1 MVKPAENQNIF
12 RMIVYFLRKIRNEK
26 KKKPYFSQAVMLFL
40 STLAFKME
48 MTTNVGRLTS
58 VKEYLLWGQVQRKL
72 TEHART
78 CGETYSFFDAVCE
91 LYAEGAA
98 SLGSEVPPVSF
109 MDWDLRDLNGFY
121 RLIDQVPV
129 EMDTFY
135 QAMRAGYSGPRA
147 AEQLIGWDLAPGILA
162 RDQALG
168 LHRHDCCEL
177 FYVLE
182 GTLNLYCGDTARPL
196 SQGSLGFIAPHLPHD
211 IVAGPDCHTIYIPL
225 AEQTV
230 ANTLHQLLR
239 QSNVLSDFFQSGLE
253 GTNTACLIFSVPATE
268 YIRMLLRNIF
278 HEYYAREQYGRT
290 LCASYIEI
298 LLAKILQQCGES
310 CIRYDWRASSMGTAP
325 MLAVLQHIQDNYA
338 TTSLNETAALFH
350 YDPSYL
356 GKQIKAYTGK
366 NYTALVREFRID
378 MAKRLLRGT
387 DRTIGK
393 IADQAG
399 FDSLSYFSNAFRNA
413 TGMSPSEYRQQ
424 FVTS

>member
-1 MVKPAENQNIF
+1 
-12 RMIVYFLRKIRNEK
+12 
-26 KKKPYFSQAVMLFL
+26 MLL
-40 STLAFKME
+40 SSPAFKMI
-48 MTTNVGRLTS
+48 MRIYAGRLTS

-91 LYAEGAA
+91 LCAEGAV
-98 SLGSEVPPVSF
+98 SLGGDFPPVSF
-109 MDWDLRDLNGFY
+109 MDWDMRDLDGFY

-129 EMDTFY
+129 EVDYFSRAM
-135 QAMRAGYSGPRA
+135 QAGASGPRA
-147 AEQLIGWDLAPGILA
+147 AERLIGWDIAPCKLA

-168 LHRHDCCEL
+168 LHRHDCFEL

-182 GTLNLYCGDTARPL
+182 GVLDLYCGDSVRPL
-196 SQGSLGFIAPHLPHD
+196 PEGSLGLIAPHLPHD
-211 IVAGPDCHTIYIPL
+211 IVAGPGCHTIYIPL

-239 QSNVLSDFFQSGLE
+239 QSNVLSDFFRSGLE
-253 GTNTACLIFSVPATE
+253 GTNTACLVFSVPVTE

-290 LCASYIEI
+290 LCGSYIEI
-298 LLAKILQQCGES
+298 LLAKILQQCEET
-310 CIRYDWRASSMGTAP
+310 CTRYDWRASSMGTAP
-325 MLAVLQHIQDNYA
+325 MLAVLQHIEDNYA
-338 TTSLNETAALFH
+338 TTTLNETAALFH

-387 DRTIGK
+387 DRAIGK

-399 FDSLSYFSNAFRNA
+399 FDSLSYFSNAFRSA
-413 TGMSPSEYRQQ
+413 TGISPSEYRQQ
-424 FVTS
+424 FITA